1 MNEMKFLRF
10 AVIGVG
16 LILPLILF
24 VPPSTV
30 FAEEFVSFNGGF
42 HFSYPETWM
51 QIDYM
56 TAEYYL
62 TQGDLK
68 KEVDFEAV
76 FSVKETM
83 VLFQGQYMILT
94 VDTVGSLTSLQID
107 SVVTSTAA
115 EFKRPVK
122 EVSSEEFLVGSCRDS
137 LLFDRANGL
146 LAAETEVPGDKTG
159 TRTNLLVMK
168 FYERGIANFY
178 FYAPSAEYPLG
189 LPNYRQMVM
198 SFSTEN
204 LEEALGRDSVK
215 VADSDGKTNVT
226 GRYFIMLIGLFVIAL
241 AILVARRKR
250 TSK

>member
-1 MNEMKFLRF
+1 MKFLRF
-10 AVIGVG
+10 AVTVIGS
-16 LILPLILF
+16 ILTLILF
-24 VPPSTV
+24 IPPSTV

-42 HFSYPETWM
+42 HFSYPDTWM

-62 TQGDLK
+62 SNGDPN

-83 VLFQGQYMILT
+83 VLFQGQYLILT
-94 VDTVGSLTSLQID
+94 VDTIGSLTPLQID
-107 SVVTSTAA
+107 SVVTNMATD
-115 EFKRPVK
+115 FKRPVK
-122 EVSSEEFLVGSCRDS
+122 EISTDAFLVASCRDS

-159 TRTNLLVMK
+159 PRTNLLVMK
-168 FYERGIANFY
+168 FYEHGIANFY

-189 LPNYRQMVM
+189 LLSYRQMVM
-198 SFSTEN
+198 SFSTKN
-204 LEEALGRDSVK
+204 LEEALGRDTVK
-215 VADSDGKTNVT
+215 VADSDGKTSVT
-226 GRYFIMLIGLFVIAL
+226 GKYFVMLIGLFVIAL

-250 TSK
+250 TGK